1 MKLNKYFPFVFIYFF
16 INSLALPFGLTYTT
30 LLAPVF
36 YAWIILV
43 RKKEILLPFLAILL
57 PIVVMHMLSADVD
70 TKSYWVSFVNLV
82 LVYISCQAVY
92 TFLLECKDIEKILR
106 QIFVLNFIFC
116 LIAIPFYFT
125 PYYEP
130 LWIEQDI
137 GGNVGRLRR
146 LKLLTYEPSYY
157 ALLFTPLFY
166 FFLLQYC
173 LRQNKIKTGWLIPML
188 FVPYILSF
196 SLGVIAATIIAG
208 IITWILYF
216 KRLTRRKRII
226 NALIYAGAG
235 FVSIMVVLIL
245 FFRHNPLFQRIKNIL
260 AGEDSSGNGR
270 IRDAFILADKLI
282 HQKNPY
288 WGIGIGQIKILG
300 ETTIRNYY
308 LYYTD
313 ARVAIPNA
321 VAETMTIFGWVGVS
335 LRLSI
340 EIFLFFYTRVWTNYY
355 RLLLFLFM
363 FIYQFTGSF
372 ITNIAEYVI
381 WILAFTRIFPQFDIR
396 RESE

>member
-1 MKLNKYFPFVFIYFF
+1 MKLNKYFPFAFIYFF

-43 RKKEILLPFLAILL
+43 RKKEILLPFLALLL
-57 PIVVMHMLSADVD
+57 PFVVIHIVWVGVD
-70 TKSYWVSFVNLV
+70 IKSYFISFLNIV

-92 TFLLECKDIEKILR
+92 TFLLQCKDIEKIFR
-106 QIFVLNFIFC
+106 QILILNFIFC
-116 LIAIPFYFT
+116 IIAIPFYFM
-125 PYYEP
+125 PFYEP

-146 LKLLTYEPSYY
+146 LRLFTYEPSYY
-157 ALLFTPLFY
+157 ALLFTPLFF
-166 FFLLQYC
+166 FFLLQYFFR
-173 LRQNKIKTGWLIPML
+173 LNKIKSGWLIPML
-188 FVPYILSF
+188 IVPYLLSF
-196 SLGVIAATIIAG
+196 SIGVIAAIVLSG
-208 IITWILYF
+208 IVTWIIYF
-216 KRLTRRKRII
+216 STLTRKRRVV
-226 NALIYAGAG
+226 NALIYTGTG
-235 FVSIMVVLIL
+235 FISLMVMLVL
-245 FFRHNPLFQRIKNIL
+245 FFRHNPFFQRIKNIL

-321 VAETMTIFGWVGVS
+321 VAETMTTFGWVGVS
-335 LRLSI
+335 LRLFI
-340 EIFLFFYTRVWTNYY
+340 AVFLFFYTRVWTNYY
-355 RLLLFLFM
+355 RLLLFVFI

-372 ITNIAEYVI
+372 ITNIAEYVV
-381 WILAFTRIFPQFDIR
+381 WLLAFTNVFPQFDIR
-396 RESE
+396 REKA

>member
-30 LLAPVF
+30 LLAPLF
-36 YAWIILV
+36 YIWIILV
-43 RKKEILLPFLAILL
+43 RKKEILLPFLALLL
-57 PIVVMHMLSADVD
+57 PFVIIHIVWVGVD
-70 TKSYWVSFVNLV
+70 IKSYFTSFLNVV
-82 LVYISCQAVY
+82 LVYVSCQAVY
-92 TFLLECKDIEKILR
+92 TFLLKCNDIEKIFR
-106 QIFVLNFIFC
+106 QILVLNFIFC
-116 LIAIPFYFT
+116 IIAIPFYFT

-146 LKLLTYEPSYY
+146 LRLLTYEPSYY

-173 LRQNKIKTGWLIPML
+173 FRQNTIKSGWLILML
-188 FVPYILSF
+188 IVPYALSF
-196 SLGVIAATIIAG
+196 SIGVIAATAISG
-208 IITWILYF
+208 VITWIIYF
-216 KRLTRRKRII
+216 KTLTQKRRIA
-226 NALIYAGAG
+226 NALIYTGTG
-235 FVSIMVVLIL
+235 FVSAMVVLVL
-245 FFRHNPLFQRIKNIL
+245 FFRHNPFFQRIKNIL

-335 LRLSI
+335 LRLFI
-340 EIFLFFYTRVWTNYY
+340 EISLFFYTRVWTNYY
-355 RLLLFLFM
+355 RLLLFIFM

-381 WILAFTRIFPQFDIR
+381 WLLAFVNLFAQFDIR
-396 RESE
+396 REKV